1 VPEDAF
7 ARFLIAF
14 PDYALTAALDD
25 LRAAEYGRLDEQRHA
40 YLDYT
45 GAALHAASQVREHAE
60 WLVANVCGNP
70 HSASPASAAATT
82 AVEDTRNAV
91 LRWFNATRDYVAV
104 FTQNASAALKLVGES
119 YPFVDGSRLRF
130 VVGQFKDAEVRA
142 AAAELLGTW
151 SVTYGGGT

>member
-1 VPEDAF
+1 MAEDAL

-14 PDYALTAALDD
+14 PDYASTAALDD

-60 WLVANVCGNP
+60 WLAANVCGNP
-70 HSASPASAAATT
+70 HSASPASAASTT

-119 YPFVDGSRLRF
+119 FPFGP
-130 VVGQFKDAEVRA
+130 ARA
-142 AAAELLGTW
+142 
-151 SVTYGGGT
+151 SS